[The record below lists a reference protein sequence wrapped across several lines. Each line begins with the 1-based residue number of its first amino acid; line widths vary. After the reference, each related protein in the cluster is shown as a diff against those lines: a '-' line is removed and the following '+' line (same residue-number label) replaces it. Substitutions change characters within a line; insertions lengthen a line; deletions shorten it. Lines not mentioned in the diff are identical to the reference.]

1 MKAEV
6 KLNPVRLS
14 IPKYGN
20 GLMLAMEFLAMAGS
34 VTPTAIFDTGDR
46 IELKLPYTKHSIQ
59 SIKNYI
65 NANI

>member
-20 GLMLAMEFLAMAGS
+20 GLMLAMEYLAKCE
-34 VTPTAIFDTGDR
+34 TILPTGIYEVGET
-46 IELKLPYTKHSIQ
+46 IELKLPYTKHSIK
-59 SIKNYI
+59 SIQNYI
-65 NANI
+65 NANL